1 MSREEL
7 FMQMLE
13 ATARVQEEIA
23 LMLEA
28 RVVEARKAQ
37 NWVLLH
43 LTSENLEGHEHKMKQ
58 TADYHSGIIDLID
71 SLTKMEAAL
80 NHQLTAL
87 LGKNEGG
94 SGFGFSSGLEGGM
107 LGDSFLSL
115 GEDDKS

>member
-13 ATARVQEEIA
+13 ATGRVQEEIA

-37 NWVLLH
+37 SWVLLH
-43 LTSENLEGHEHKMKQ
+43 MTSENLEGHEHKMKQ
-58 TADYHSGIIDLID
+58 TADMHKGVLNLID

-87 LGKNEGG
+87 LSGG
-94 SGFGFSSGLEGGM
+94 ESGASGS
-107 LGDSFLSL
+107 LGLGSLLQEDGFLSA
-115 GEDDKS
+115 EEEADS

>member
-7 FMQMLE
+7 FVQMLE
-13 ATARVQEEIA
+13 ATALVQEEIA

-37 NWVLLH
+37 SWVLLH
-43 LTSENLEGHEHKMKQ
+43 MTSENLEGHEHTMKQ
-58 TADYHSGIIDLID
+58 TADIHKGVLNLID

-87 LGKNEGG
+87 LSGGEGEGG
-94 SGFGFSSGLEGGM
+94 AGGSLGFGSLLQEDG
-107 LGDSFLSL
+107 FLSAE
-115 GEDDKS
+115 EDDKS